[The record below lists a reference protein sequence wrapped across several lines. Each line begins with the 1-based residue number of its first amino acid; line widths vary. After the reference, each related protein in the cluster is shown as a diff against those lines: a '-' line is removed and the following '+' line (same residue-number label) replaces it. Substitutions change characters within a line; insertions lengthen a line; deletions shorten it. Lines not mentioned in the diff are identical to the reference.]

1 MQTTTILNTGNTT
14 LPVSKLPVSL
24 MQPIDEILNLL
35 CINELIHK
43 RENQTDHIAIKFD
56 CDMVPELK
64 RIFNILNYFQF
75 ALRYFEYNATE
86 KKAYLIITKSKALQN

>member
-14 LPVSKLPVSL
+14 LPVNELPISL

-35 CINELIHK
+35 CINKIMHK
-43 RENQTDHIAIKFD
+43 RITQTDHITIKFD

-75 ALRYFEYNATE
+75 ALRYFHYNAE
-86 KKAYLIITKSKALQN
+86 QKEAYLIITKSKALLN